1 VIAPTLAEHARRLSS
16 ERKAFVTATV
26 VRAQSPTSARPGD
39 VALVMG
45 DGTIEGF
52 VGGVCAEESVRLH
65 GLRALETGEPL
76 LLRLVPEAGP
86 DEDVVDGAVTA
97 HNPCH
102 SGGTLEIFLDP
113 SLPPPRVVVVGDAPV
128 AQALRELAPHAGLE
142 ASDGEVGAD
151 DLALVVASHG
161 RDEEPALVAALTAG
175 VPYVGLVAS
184 ERRGE
189 AVRASLDVADELRD
203 RLRTP
208 AGLAIGARTPA
219 EIALSIL
226 AEIVQER
233 RAAAPLWAPVHGG
246 HHDCHHEH

>member
-1 VIAPTLAEHARRLSS
+1 MITTALAERARQLQS
-16 ERKAFVTATV
+16 ERHAFVTATV

-39 VALVMG
+39 VALVLA
-45 DGTIEGF
+45 DGAVEGF

-65 GLRALETGEPL
+65 GLREPL
-76 LLRLVPEAGP
+76 LLRLVPDAGA
-86 DEDVVDGAVTA
+86 DEGVVKGAVTA

-113 SLPPPRVVVVGDAPV
+113 CLPPPRVVVVGEGPV
-128 AQALRELAPHAGLE
+128 AEALRRLAPHVGLE
-142 ASDGEVGAD
+142 AAPGPSTGD
-151 DLALVVASHG
+151 DLAFVVASHG
-161 RDEEPALVAALTAG
+161 RDEEPALAAALTAG

-184 ERRGE
+184 EKRG
-189 AVRASLDVADELRD
+189 AMVRDALDVPEELRE
-203 RLRTP
+203 RVRTP

-233 RAAAPLWAPVHGG
+233 RAGVPRCAPVHA
-246 HHDCHHEH
+246 HHRCHDD